1 LIFYI
6 HRKVAKCAEKGY
18 FVFAVERTAN
28 IKDNPSRRKINT
40 KKENVIMSSNNKEQE
55 SKGINRRDLL
65 KMGAMAGAGVI
76 AAGSG
81 IQTAWAE
88 AQLNIGPF
96 LALEFAKRNYNIV
109 MADVKKGLAEEC
121 RKLGAAKVVV
131 VPGLE
136 QEGPNNESKPGSL
149 QKVVDVAMDKFGGFD
164 SAFIRTALHAPAGD
178 ILNTDAK
185 GMLAHYEQ
193 NFLAAMYGLQAVLP
207 PLMEAGSGQVVVQTS
222 ATGGKPQ
229 PTMMAYSAMR
239 AATGMMCRCAAMT
252 AAPKGVCVN
261 VVGTNFMNYPGFKH
275 AAGVE
280 DDPEAFQKILETIP
294 MKRLGET
301 AEAAHFTVAL
311 LDGRNMYMTG
321 NFFPIAGGFNNEGM
335 KPF

>member
-1 LIFYI
+1 
-6 HRKVAKCAEKGY
+6 
-18 FVFAVERTAN
+18 
-28 IKDNPSRRKINT
+28 
-40 KKENVIMSSNNKEQE
+40 MSSDTKEKDV
-55 SKGINRRDLL
+55 KGINRRHFL
-65 KMGAMAGAGVI
+65 MAGTVGAAGIAAAGV
-76 AAGSG
+76 GMN
-81 IQTAWAE
+81 TAWAQPKAPGAKLKTNSKTGIRTAIITD

-96 LALEFAKRNYNIV
+96 VARKMAKLNYNLVI
-109 MADVKKGLAEEC
+109 ADVLKGLPEEL
-121 RKLGAAKVVV
+121 RKLGAADVVV
-131 VPGLE
+131 VPGIE
-136 QEGPNNESKPGSL
+136 QEAPNHEGRPGVI

-164 SAFIRTALHAPAGD
+164 SAFIRTAVHAPAGD
-178 ILNTDAK
+178 ILNTDTK
-185 GMLAHYEQ
+185 GMFVHYEQ
-193 NFLAAMYGLQAVLP
+193 NFLAPMYALQAVLP

-280 DDPEAFQKILETIP
+280 DDPKAFQKILETIP
-294 MKRLGET
+294 MGRLGET

-311 LDGRNMYMTG
+311 LDGHNMYMTG
-321 NFFPIAGGFNNEGM
+321 NFFPVAGGFNNEGM

>member
-1 LIFYI
+1 
-6 HRKVAKCAEKGY
+6 
-18 FVFAVERTAN
+18 
-28 IKDNPSRRKINT
+28 
-40 KKENVIMSSNNKEQE
+40 MSSESNN
-55 SKGINRRDLL
+55 SDANGIDRRGFI
-65 KMGAMAGAGVI
+65 KAGVAGIAVAGAAGIGMNAASAQPKAPGEELRTNSKTGVRTI
-76 AAGSG
+76 V
-81 IQTAWAE
+81 ITD

-121 RKLGAAKVVV
+121 RKLGATKVVV

-164 SAFIRTALHAPAGD
+164 SAFIRTAVHAPAGD
-178 ILNTDAK
+178 ILTTDAK
-185 GMLAHYEQ
+185 GMMIHYEQ

-222 ATGGKPQ
+222 ATGEKPQ
-229 PTMMAYSAMR
+229 PTLMAYSAMR

-252 AAPKGVCVN
+252 AAPKGVTVN

-280 DDPEAFQKILETIP
+280 DDPEAFQKILDTIP

-321 NFFPIAGGFNNEGM
+321 NFFPVAGGFNNEGM